1 MRFGH
6 RKLGALLA
14 SSSLAALL
22 VGTGAPAAF
31 AQCAISP
38 GTNQPSVSNSAAI
51 NCINIDG
58 ITVTGDVTNTGTGTL
73 TATGAGQPSR
83 TGITIN
89 NASVGGAVTNA
100 GHITATSGSGIS
112 GNGIFLTNNA
122 AVSGG
127 IANSGKIT
135 ARAVGI
141 FVDGFVWSARLSR
154 HFPAASA
161 IAARFRRGS
170 AALMLSL
177 SRLSLAASPT
187 AARSL
192 DTASESQKSGPSSEA
207 SATTARSR
215 HTPTVLSSPLPRP
228 SPVVSPTAARSRWP
242 MSASLSA

>member
-89 NASVGGAVTNA
+89 NASVGGAVINA

-112 GNGIFLTNNA
+112 ATASSSL
-122 AVSGG
+122 
-127 IANSGKIT
+127 IT
-135 ARAVGI
+135 P
-141 FVDGFVWSARLSR
+141 SC
-154 HFPAASA
+154 P
-161 IAARFRRGS
+161 
-170 AALMLSL
+170 
-177 SRLSLAASPT
+177 AASPT
-187 AARSL
+187 VAQSQPGYGVFVDGTLSRLTTPLHL
-192 DTASESQKSGPSSEA
+192 DLF
-207 SATTARSR
+207 RR
-215 HTPTVLSSPLPRP
+215 HQQ
-228 SPVVSPTAARSRWP
+228 
-242 MSASLSA
+242 

>member
-127 IANSGKIT
+127 IANSGTIT

-141 FVDGFVWSARLSR
+141 FVDGFVSVGPIIST
-154 HFPAASA
+154 FSGGISNSGTICGGAASA
-161 IAARFRRGS
+161 VLNVAICLDFRWRHHQQRHDHWS
-170 AALMLSL
+170 
-177 SRLSLAASPT
+177 
-187 AARSL
+187 
-192 DTASESQKSGPSSEA
+192 TASVSQKSGPSSEA
-207 SATTARSR
+207 SAMRRDLVTHRR
-215 HTPTVLSSPLPRP
+215 CCPR
-228 SPVVSPTAARSRWP
+228 RCHDLRR
-242 MSASLSA
+242 